1 MRTEY
6 PVRTTKSLA
15 NSLFSNEALTLCRK
29 NMIYTRIEIT
39 LRIANDLR
47 SNGTHGRIL
56 VPFIRI
62 LAWTACLCLGT
73 ISTSRAQFDRSIISA
88 NKEKVRYEFTE
99 TDFVNGLLRPETKRE
114 IFVGQ
119 PFVVQIWLINHTR
132 HPLTIK
138 TNFIPKSRLNVTV
151 RRRGYSPRIINGP
164 YENGFYAD
172 DNHRVYPMQEV
183 SHDLILWGDKNSPN
197 GLVFPEPGNYIV
209 DINQDIHM
217 VEAALEGNLVL
228 GQFELEVLETPEA
241 LRPVVSQL
249 INHDGFNRLML
260 QRVDI
265 EFANI
270 LRKLLGESYP
280 KSRLTPHMSFALG
293 NHLAGLWTKIKNT
306 SRFTPEH
313 KKKLIDQGLIQLQIA
328 ALSNFPLRDD
338 ADLALMTLFDSLQQ
352 AHLASGFAKKY
363 VEHSPRSMIGIVG
376 NHKIVQQYL
385 INTAELDLVKDW
397 LLLE

>member
-1 MRTEY
+1 
-6 PVRTTKSLA
+6 
-15 NSLFSNEALTLCRK
+15 
-29 NMIYTRIEIT
+29 MIYLRIEIT
-39 LRIANDLR
+39 TRIVKNLRGT
-47 SNGTHGRIL
+47 GTHGRIL

-62 LAWTACLCLGT
+62 LAWTVCLCLGT
-73 ISTSRAQFDRSIISA
+73 IATSRAQFDRSVISA
-88 NKEKVRYEFTE
+88 TEEKVRYEFTE
-99 TDFVNGLLRPETKRE
+99 TDFVNGLLRPEAKRE

-138 TNFIPKSRLNVTV
+138 TNFIPESRLHVTV
-151 RRRGYSPRIINGP
+151 RRRGYSPRTIDGP
-164 YENGFYAD
+164 YETGFYAD

-197 GLVFPEPGNYIV
+197 GLVFPEPGTYIV

-228 GQFELEVLETPEA
+228 GQFELEVLETPET

-265 EFANI
+265 EFAAT
-270 LRKLLGESYP
+270 LEYLLGEPFP

-293 NHLAGLWTKIKNT
+293 NYFAGRWSIIKNT
-306 SRFTPEH
+306 RRFTAGYR
-313 KKKLIDQGLIQLQIA
+313 KKLIDRGLIQLQIA

-352 AHLASGFAKKY
+352 TRLASDFAKKY

-385 INTAELDLVKDW
+385 INTAELDLMKDW